1 MLRVASLLPSL
12 TEIVCALG
20 CREGLVGRSHE
31 CDYPSD
37 VGALPALTAPKFDPK
52 GSSLAIDQRV
62 RALVRDGL
70 SVYRVDPEGLKA
82 ARPDVILTQ
91 DQCEV
96 CAAGIADVE
105 LAVASWL
112 GDAPRVLS
120 LAPRHIG
127 DVWSDV
133 ERIAVALDIPE
144 RGRSLARQLREA
156 TAELS
161 EQAAATDTRPRLVC
175 IEWIDPLMAAGNWMP
190 ELVELAGGI
199 PVFGES
205 GELSPWITWEDVVA
219 ADPDVLL
226 VMPCGFDV
234 ERTRAELPILE
245 ALPGYPALRAVREG
259 RAFIADGN
267 QYFNRSGPR
276 LLESLQILA
285 ELLHPE
291 CFDFGHR
298 NRNLLRA

>member
-31 CDYPSD
+31 CDYPAD
-37 VGALPALTAPKFDPK
+37 VSALPALTAPKFDPE

-112 GDAPRVLS
+112 GAAPRVLS
-120 LAPRHIG
+120 LAPRHID
-127 DVWSDV
+127 DVWGDI
-133 ERIAVALDIPE
+133 ERVAVGLDIPE
-144 RGRSLARQLREA
+144 RGRALARQLREA
-156 TAELS
+156 TAKLS
-161 EQAAATDTRPRLVC
+161 ERAAATDTRPRLVC
-175 IEWIDPLMAAGNWMP
+175 IEWIEPLMAAGNWMP

-219 ADPDVLL
+219 ADPDALL

-234 ERTRAELPILE
+234 KRTRAELPILE
-245 ALPGYPALRAVREG
+245 ALPGYTALRAVREG
-259 RAFIADGN
+259 RVFIADGN

-298 NRNLLRA
+298 DRNLLSA